1 MDGRTK
7 MTYEI
12 HEDRNGQPY
21 LKRVNRFR
29 NVSAEGRGMWAEI
42 GRATDNAINRV
53 IEANERA
60 GYLVL
65 PDDQGY
71 FRILVLTD

>member
-1 MDGRTK
+1 

-12 HEDRNGQPY
+12 HQDKDGQPY
-21 LKRVNRFR
+21 LKRVNRIR
-29 NVSAEGRGMWAEI
+29 NISAEGRGMWVDI

-71 FRILVLTD
+71 YRILILTD